1 MENALGKFGTFH
13 VVGGGCFGSQYV
25 RWLLKSKARG
35 KIEFDGIRAIDR
47 DPHCQL
53 ARKGPK
59 DSSLEIVAADWIE
72 YAAELLQR
80 PAAETAVDHW
90 VPSPLSPHILF
101 LAMLKAARVQGYRL
115 IPAPF
120 RENPPTPVRFELPN
134 GNLAISFAEW
144 TCPVN
149 CIEPDI
155 CPATKGPRDWD
166 MKPAL
171 AQHFQGRGEEISS
184 QVLQCQH
191 LVHGVGTIPWR
202 EIAEAY
208 GKLLEDLKR
217 GLQRVAV
224 ATVSSCHGLIGMA
237 EIKKSDPQ
245 PVGDDA
251 DQEKTAGQHH
261 HV

>member
-1 MENALGKFGTFH
+1 MEKAIGKFGTFH

-25 RWLLKSKARG
+25 RWLLRARDLG
-35 KIEFDGIRAIDR
+35 RVAFDAIRAVDR
-47 DPHCQL
+47 DPHCKL
-53 ARKGPK
+53 ARKGPR
-59 DSSLEIVAADWIE
+59 DPSLEVVTADWID
-72 YAAELLQR
+72 YAAALLER
-80 PAAETAVDHW
+80 PEAETARDQW

-101 LAMLKAARVQGYRL
+101 LAMLKAARGEGYRL

-120 RENPPTPVRFELPN
+120 REHPPTPVRFELPN

-149 CIEPDI
+149 CIEPDV

-171 AQHFQGRGEEISS
+171 ARHFGGRADELSA

-202 EIAEAY
+202 EIAEGYARLR
-208 GKLLEDLKR
+208 KDLKR
-217 GLQRVAV
+217 GLARVAV

-237 EIKKSDPQ
+237 ELKDSKAEPIS
-245 PVGDDA
+245 DDA
-251 DQEKTAGQHH
+251 DQDQAAGQHH

>member
-1 MENALGKFGTFH
+1 MEKAIGKFGTFH

-25 RWLLKSKARG
+25 RWLLKARQRG
-35 KIEFDGIRAIDR
+35 KIEFEAIRAVDR
-47 DPHCQL
+47 DPHCKL
-53 ARKGPK
+53 ARKGPT
-59 DSSLEIVAADWIE
+59 DPVLEVVAADWIE
-72 YAAELLQR
+72 YAAQLLRR
-80 PAAETAVDHW
+80 PLADTADDHW

-101 LAMLKAARVQGYRL
+101 LAMIRAVREEGYRL
-115 IPAPF
+115 IPIPF
-120 RENPPTPVRFELPN
+120 RESPPTPVRFELPN

-171 AQHFQGRGEEISS
+171 AQHFGGREKEVSA

-202 EIAEAY
+202 EIAESFAR
-208 GKLLEDLKR
+208 LREDLKG
-217 GLQRVAV
+217 GLSRMAV

-237 EIKKSDPQ
+237 ELRDSESEAI
-245 PVGDDA
+245 GDDA
-251 DQEKTAGQHH
+251 DQEQPAGEHH

>member
-1 MENALGKFGTFH
+1 MEKAIAKIATFH

-25 RWLLKSKARG
+25 RWLLKARAQG
-35 KIEFDGIRAIDR
+35 SVEFDRIRAIDR
-47 DPHCQL
+47 DSHCKL
-53 ARKGPK
+53 VRKGPA
-59 DSSLEIVAADWIE
+59 DPDLEVVAADWID
-72 YAAELLQR
+72 YAAELLRR
-80 PAAETAVDHW
+80 PAGETAADHW

-101 LAMLKAARVQGYRL
+101 LAMLRAARAEGYRL

-120 RENPPTPVRFELPN
+120 REHPPTPVRFELPN

-149 CIEPDI
+149 CIEPEI

-171 AQHFQGRGEEISS
+171 ARHFGGREEELSA

-191 LVHGVGTIPWR
+191 LVHGVGTIPFG
-202 EIAEAY
+202 EIAAGY
-208 GKLLEDLKR
+208 ARLLADLKR
-217 GLQRVAV
+217 GLSRVAV
-224 ATVSSCHGLIGMA
+224 ATVSSCHGIIGLA
-237 EIKKSDPQ
+237 ELRDSEPET
-245 PVGDDA
+245 VGHDA
-251 DQEKTAGQHH
+251 DQEQAAGQHH

>member
-1 MENALGKFGTFH
+1 MKKAIGKLGTFH

-25 RWLLKSKARG
+25 RWLLKAKSQG
-35 KIEFDGIRAIDR
+35 KVEFDRVRAIDR
-47 DPHCQL
+47 DRHCKL
-53 ARKGPK
+53 ARKGPQ
-59 DSSLEIVAADWIE
+59 DPSLEIVTADWIE
-72 YAAELLQR
+72 YAAALLQR
-80 PAAETAVDHW
+80 PAAETAADHW

-101 LAMLKAARVQGYRL
+101 LAMLKAARAEGYRL

-120 RENPPTPVRFELPN
+120 REHPPTPVRFELPN

-171 AQHFQGRGEEISS
+171 AQHFGGRESEVSA

-191 LVHGVGTIPWR
+191 LVQGVGTIPWR
-202 EIAEAY
+202 EIAEGY
-208 GKLLEDLKR
+208 VRLLGDLKR
-217 GLQRVAV
+217 GVSRVAV

-237 EIKKSDPQ
+237 ELKDSEAEA
-245 PVGDDA
+245 VSDDA
-251 DQEKTAGQHH
+251 DQQQAAGQHH

>member
-1 MENALGKFGTFH
+1 MEKVAEKIGTFH

-25 RWLLKSKARG
+25 RWLLKAKSRG
-35 KIEFDGIRAIDR
+35 QIQFDRIRAIDR
-47 DPHCQL
+47 DPHCKL
-53 ARKGPK
+53 ARKGPP
-59 DSSLEIVAADWIE
+59 DPDLEIVAADWID
-72 YAAELLQR
+72 YASELLQR
-80 PAAETAVDHW
+80 PIAETAQDHW

-115 IPAPF
+115 IPVPF

-171 AQHFQGRGEEISS
+171 AQHFGGREGEISA

-202 EIAEAY
+202 EIAAGYER
-208 GKLLEDLKR
+208 LLKDLQR
-217 GLQRVAV
+217 GLARVAV

-237 EIKKSDPQ
+237 ERRDSDPQ
-245 PVGDDA
+245 AVSDDA
-251 DQEKTAGQHH
+251 DQEQSAGQHH